1 MNDWWHAA
9 WTSRLHSW
17 LRIWLSAG
25 HAGHGQCT
33 VRVRRIADPR
43 TSLPRSD
50 GKPACIGHR
59 VVSCV
64 VIIYGII
71 GVRPSLGVRLSS
83 VWSIFAFFWSA
94 RAKRVRV
101 ATPKTSK
108 NGQLRPRPPV
118 RAVPPGG
125 AARSGRAP
133 RAPRPPP
140 RAERAAAVR
149 ETRDCVH
156 ISTRHR

>member
-94 RAKRVRV
+94 SQVPRESAGLQRV
-101 ATPKTSK
+101 PKTAK
-108 NGQLRPRPPV
+108 FDPPC
-118 RAVPPGG
+118 AVPPGG